1 MWVLEGTEDNPGQIH
16 YLPCGP
22 TLMVSRREGHILLR
36 DDNSISR
43 QHASITVT
51 HSMSDLK
58 NITALPKV
66 NLSELGSKYGTFV
79 NEGIEKNRKLAVKST
94 TELNDGDRIRFGM
107 LTNVWRLGYKPLVV
121 TASTLKPDHKKGL
134 ADDLLK
140 LGGHLVSEWNP
151 SCSYLVMNNITL
163 TVKVVCALAGARPI
177 VTPEFFT
184 KWAEAVVKKEPLP
197 DASDFLPPL
206 QELSLDKSKVD
217 FSPMEARKSVLQGR
231 TLLFSSAK
239 QISRMG
245 PAVEL
250 AGGKAEDLTAE
261 NFVHITKDNY
271 LVIQQPPDKNQLSQS
286 NSLLTEARKT
296 LKEKG
301 LRVIPESDIGLAI
314 LYLNTEGHCNPAF
327 KVNNILRKH
336 GSTSQ
341 MTEGLQIYATET
353 QNSEMSLSLTGSR
366 VIPETGE
373 SSKKTPSSTRGGGG
387 AAPPSFPSS
396 FPLPPSANSTSMASP
411 KDVDITQNNTENK
424 ENLAN
429 NQKKRPRTG
438 SVDAMSPP
446 AKLSN
451 RSQVASLQPP
461 SEPPEPT
468 QPMEEKDD
476 SQESEM
482 ALSRFDPKHHSTQ
495 REPPTSTVAAPNTA
509 QKLESRAGN
518 SAVPASSGQSV
529 EPTAERSIPFEPYTL
544 PSLKTEALNQ
554 EDELTQPFQP
564 IKEEPS
570 SCPVEEEKDVILDET
585 DYRREKRPIDEIDL
599 TDENETHALQ
609 SAKRTKVAD
618 SIGKRPEKR
627 ERSPPD
633 TSEPQARKA
642 IKQESEPDE
651 DLFTLPGG
659 NARIRRRADMTEQVI
674 PSYDNLILQK
684 APTGSQVTA
693 VSKIESTDGGEDPFA
708 LPTSSRAQRRRQQQQ
723 EVVLKVEERQPE
735 SSEPAEHTQT
745 NGIPS
750 NSLKSSASV
759 ITSSQ
764 ENFLSKTNSNVKQE
778 PGQGSSN
785 SVADL
790 TAEVERSLLIVE
802 VTSLVKRQTINN
814 TTNIQNTTV
823 SGMPNFKR
831 FKKSVSEIT
840 VLPRIIGG
848 RDLMPHDQSV
858 NSQREEWLKQQEE
871 TVRRHEDRNAINE
884 EDEEL
889 FALPTNPWSR
899 IRTRR

>member
-1 MWVLEGTEDNPGQIH
+1 
-16 YLPCGP
+16 
-22 TLMVSRREGHILLR
+22 MVSRREGHILLR

-51 HSMSDLK
+51 HSLSDLK

-66 NLSELGSKYGTFV
+66 TLSELGSKYGTFV
-79 NEGIEKNRKLAVKST
+79 NEGIEKNCKLANKST
-94 TELNDGDRIRFGM
+94 TELKDGDRIRFGM
-107 LTNVWRLGYKPLVV
+107 LANVWRLGYKPLVV
-121 TASTLKPDHKKGL
+121 TASTLKPEHKKGL

-151 SCSYLVMNNITL
+151 ACSYLVMNNITL

-197 DASDFLPPL
+197 NASDFLPPL

-261 NFVHITKDNY
+261 NFVHITRDNY
-271 LVIQQPPDKNQLSQS
+271 LVIQQPPDKNQMSQS

-314 LYLNTEGHCNPAF
+314 LYMNTEGHCNPAF

-373 SSKKTPSSTRGGGG
+373 SSKKTPSSSRGGG

-396 FPLPPSANSTSMASP
+396 FPLPPSANSISMVSP
-411 KDVDITQNNTENK
+411 KDVDITQNSTENK

-438 SVDAMSPP
+438 SADAMSPP
-446 AKLSN
+446 TKLSN
-451 RSQVASLQPP
+451 RSHVASLQPP

-468 QPMEEKDD
+468 QPMEEQED

-495 REPPTSTVAAPNTA
+495 REPPTSTVAAPSTA

-518 SAVPASSGQSV
+518 STVPASSGQSV

-554 EDELTQPFQP
+554 EEVLTQPFHP
-564 IKEEPS
+564 IKDEPA
-570 SCPVEEEKDVILDET
+570 SCPVEEEDVILDET

-599 TDENETHALQ
+599 TDENETHVWQ
-609 SAKRTKVAD
+609 SAKRTKVAEA
-618 SIGKRPEKR
+618 IGKRPVKR

-642 IKQESEPDE
+642 IKQEPEPDE
-651 DLFTLPGG
+651 DLFALPGG
-659 NARIRRRADMTEQVI
+659 NARIRRRADAA
-674 PSYDNLILQK
+674 K

-693 VSKIESTDGGEDPFA
+693 VSKIESSDGDEDPFA

-735 SSEPAEHTQT
+735 SSAPAEHAQT

-750 NSLKSSASV
+750 NSPKSSASV

-802 VTSLVKRQTINN
+802 VTSLIKRQSFNS

-831 FKKSVSEIT
+831 FKKSLSEIS

-848 RDLMPHDQSV
+848 RDLVPHDQSV
-858 NSQREEWLKQQEE
+858 NSLREEWLKQQEE
-871 TVRRHEDRNAINE
+871 TVRRHEERNIINE